1 MSTILFIDFA
11 QSARIAANR
20 HGATRAK
27 SMQDKPE
34 SPIAAILARIDA
46 RHFVDKIGARQK
58 RHHVAR
64 GSNA

>member
-20 HGATRAK
+20 HGATRIK

-34 SPIAAILARIDA
+34 SPTGSDPCPYW
-46 RHFVDKIGARQK
+46 RQIFC
-58 RHHVAR
+58 
-64 GSNA
+64 

>member
-20 HGATRAK
+20 YGATRAK

>member
-27 SMQDKPE
+27 SMQYSLNRP
-34 SPIAAILARIDA
+34 PAAILARIDT
-46 RHFVDKIGARQK
+46 RHFVDKIGAQQK